1 MDMGMGLQLLTPSM
15 QHAEED
21 DLRPEMLGIASDF
34 QQGFGTGTEEQAV
47 EELLILQGEGRQ
59 PMRKGEDEVGVR
71 GGQDFAAARLNP
83 TVAGVGLALGA
94 VSIAAAVVRDDAM
107 PATGALIQVPTQD
120 GGAAALDRR
129 QDLAMLPGEPMTAV
143 LDEFLS
149 RGADQIGH
157 LQGWS
162 SHLGV
167 RRWFVFLPRGRQDQR
182 VQRTGGSVEVAT
194 GKVYVE
200 AGLFQILVT

>member
-15 QHAEED
+15 QHAEEA

-71 GGQDFAAARLNP
+71 GGQDFPAARLNP
-83 TVAGVGLALGA
+83 TVASVGLALGA

-107 PATGALIQVPTQD
+107 PAAGALIQMPT
-120 GGAAALDRR
+120 
-129 QDLAMLPGEPMTAV
+129 
-143 LDEFLS
+143 
-149 RGADQIGH
+149 
-157 LQGWS
+157 
-162 SHLGV
+162 
-167 RRWFVFLPRGRQDQR
+167 
-182 VQRTGGSVEVAT
+182 
-194 GKVYVE
+194 
-200 AGLFQILVT
+200 